1 MASKMT
7 FHEFYGEVSTA
18 QLRAYK
24 KYNVSQSDHDT
35 LVYLLGEDNH
45 EAIVKAVT
53 NPDLH
58 SGKSFSSY
66 KFVQS
71 MGG

>member
-1 MASKMT
+1 MT
-7 FHEFYGEVSTA
+7 FHESYGAVSMA

-24 KYNVSQSDHDT
+24 KHNVSPADHDT
-35 LVYLLGEDNH
+35 LVYLLGEDNR

-66 KFVQS
+66 RFIQS

>member
-1 MASKMT
+1 MASMT
-7 FHEFYGEVSTA
+7 FHESYGDVSVA

-24 KYNVSQSDHDT
+24 KYNVSQTDHDT
-35 LVYLLGEDNH
+35 LVYLLGEDNR

-66 KFVQS
+66 RFIQS

>member
-1 MASKMT
+1 MEAMT
-7 FHEFYGEVSTA
+7 YHESYGDVSRA

-24 KYNVSQSDHDT
+24 RHNVSTSDHDT
-35 LVYLLGEDNH
+35 LVLLLGDDH

-58 SGKSFSSY
+58 TGKSFSSY